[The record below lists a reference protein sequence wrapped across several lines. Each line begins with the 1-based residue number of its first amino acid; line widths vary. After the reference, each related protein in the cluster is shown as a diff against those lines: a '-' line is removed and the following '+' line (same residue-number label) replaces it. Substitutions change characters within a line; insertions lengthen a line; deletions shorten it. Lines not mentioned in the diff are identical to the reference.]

1 MVHGK
6 PLVCKPA
13 KRMSRTTLLAAG
25 LTAGLAGGLSAGPA
39 RAQDTPGSGAG
50 SWPSLS
56 NDWFGHGPAM
66 REAGVDIQLE
76 WRQYYQG
83 MTHGTG
89 DHDPAYGGLLSLKTT
104 LDLSKMGFWD
114 GFSLSAQAL
123 AKHGR
128 GVNHIGGMLLPV
140 NAGMFF
146 PGRHGADRY
155 DLSALF
161 VTQQFGDTVSASIGK
176 FYTVEMARGTPIRG
190 GVGADSFWH
199 LQLSAPMNGMIPG
212 QINGA
217 VIAVATQPVS
227 YTLMIFDPVDATNKS
242 LFKDM
247 FDKGTSIAATA
258 TYAANPGGHAGFY
271 SLTGMYST
279 KAGADFSQLIVPRGT
294 PIGRRD
300 GGWLLGFAFQQY
312 LHQDPADPG
321 RGWGIFGELNVT
333 DGNPNPMD
341 WSANLGFAGTDLIPG
356 RPDDKLGIGLFHLAT
371 SQTLKD
377 ELAPYY
383 ELGNESG
390 IEMFYTLAVTP
401 WLHVTGDL
409 QYVNPAPSNVR
420 NGVFVGIGSSVK
432 F

>member
-1 MVHGK
+1 MNDRESRGRK
-6 PLVCKPA
+6 PV
-13 KRMSRTTLLAAG
+13 LAA
-25 LTAGLAGGLSAGPA
+25 ALALAALAAPAHAQESSGGLS
-39 RAQDTPGSGAG
+39 

-56 NDWFGHGPAM
+56 NDWFGRGAAM
-66 REAGVDIQLE
+66 REAGVDLQLE
-76 WRQYYQG
+76 WRQYYQA
-83 MTHGTG
+83 MTQGTG
-89 DHDPAYGGLLSLKTT
+89 NHDPAYGGLLSLKTT

-114 GFSLSAQAL
+114 GFSISAQAL

-140 NAGMFF
+140 NAGLFF

-190 GVGADSFWH
+190 GVGSDTFWH
-199 LQLSAPMNGMIPG
+199 LQFTAPMNGMIPA

-227 YTLMIFDPVDATNKS
+227 YTVMIFDPVDATNKD
-242 LFKDM
+242 LFKDL
-247 FDKGTSIAATA
+247 FDKGTSVAATA
-258 TYAANPGGHAGFY
+258 TYATKLGGHDGYY
-271 SLTGMYST
+271 SLTGIYST
-279 KAGADFSQLIVPRGT
+279 KDGADFSQLIVPPGAS
-294 PIGRRD
+294 IGHRD
-300 GGWLLGFAFQQY
+300 GGWLVGFSFQQY
-312 LHQDPADPG
+312 LHQDPSDPT
-321 RGWGIFGELNVT
+321 RGWGVFGEVNIA
-333 DGNPNPMD
+333 DGNPNPLD
-341 WSANLGFAGTDLIPG
+341 WSASFGVAGNDIIPG
-356 RPDDKLGIGLFHLAT
+356 RPDDKLGLGAFHIAT

-383 ELGNESG
+383 ELGDESG
-390 IEMFYTLAVTP
+390 LEMFYTAAVTP
-401 WLHVTGDL
+401 WFHLTADL
-409 QYVNPAPSNVR
+409 QYIDPAPSNRR